1 MAVAEK
7 DRTSKDKKHIEH
19 TYSDHRHIL
28 LMGGPN
34 VGKSVFFSELTG
46 VYVVSSNYTG
56 TTVSFMEGD
65 IELEDGKHYH
75 LIDVPG
81 TYTMSATSEAEEVA
95 IHFMEADPLAVLF
108 VLDATNLEGGIRLAL
123 ELKKYNVPIVYA
135 LNMVDVAK
143 RKGIDVN
150 VALLAQELGG
160 PVVPTVAVK
169 KEGFEGLKA
178 ALQGAIDGL
187 TTCDLSVDGETCELA
202 GCPIT
207 KADKDIQI
215 AQKENYG
222 EHYWE
227 EAKRISKDVTAD
239 TTKELSFVDKLGNAM
254 MKPWPGIPIAIIV
267 MIVSLGLVVGGGKLL
282 RSVLLLPLV
291 NNVIVPFFRSLFT
304 RIVPAGIVQNVLI
317 GEYGIF
323 VISFEWIL
331 ALVTPYVILFYV
343 VFSFLED
350 SGYLPRLA
358 VLFDSVMRKVGVQG
372 GSLINIM
379 LAFGCAVPAI
389 IGTRSATTRK
399 ERLMVTTMICFAI
412 PCISQT
418 GALLSLTGSYS
429 IWMLLGTVLTAF
441 IIFVVVGLITSKIFK
456 GEVDPLVIEVPNLLI
471 PEKKAYWTKLKVRV
485 KEFLLEA
492 EGPMLIAIVIAA
504 IFKETGMLDSFAR
517 VLEPIMSG
525 WLGMPKEAVIVLILG
540 IVRREM
546 AVAPL
551 LAMNLTP
558 LQMFTGSVVA
568 MLYLPCLSVF
578 GILAKEFNAKVAI
591 GITLSTTA
599 TALIVGGLVN
609 QVGNLLIGAFA

>member
-1 MAVAEK
+1 METSTKVKEK
-7 DRTSKDKKHIEH
+7 PQAMLRDDN
-19 TYSDHRHIL
+19 IL

-65 IELEDGKHYH
+65 ITLSEGNTYH
-75 LIDVPG
+75 MIDVPG
-81 TYTMSATSEAEEVA
+81 TYTMDATSDAERVA
-95 IHFMEADPLAVLF
+95 VSFMESNPKAILF

-123 ELKKYNVPIVYA
+123 ELKSYNVPIVYA
-135 LNMVDVAK
+135 LNMVDVAQ
-143 RKGIDVN
+143 RKGLEVN
-150 VALLAQELGG
+150 IPLLSQKLGG

-169 KEGFEGLKA
+169 KEGMEDIKE
-178 ALQGAIDGL
+178 ALQAA
-187 TTCDLSVDGETCELA
+187 VDGKISCDATSLTCE
-202 GCPIT
+202 GCPMAE
-207 KADKDIQI
+207 KAQDTYG
-215 AQKENYG
+215 KE
-222 EHYWE
+222 YWE
-227 EAKRISKDVTAD
+227 KAGEIATAVT
-239 TTKELSFVDKLGNAM
+239 TNIHEELNFVDRLGNAM
-254 MKPWPGIPIAIIV
+254 MRPWPGIPIAILVIL
-267 MIVSLGLVVGGGKLL
+267 VSLGLVVGGGKAL

-291 NNVIVPFFRSLFT
+291 NDIIVPFFRSLFT
-304 RIVPAGIVQNVLI
+304 RITSPGIFQNVLI

-331 ALVTPYVILFYV
+331 ALVTPYVILFYI

-358 VLFDSVMRKVGVQG
+358 VLFDNVMRKVGVQG

-389 IGTRSATTRK
+389 IGTRSATTQK
-399 ERLMVTTMICFAI
+399 ERLVTTTMICFAI

-429 IWMLLGTVLTAF
+429 FWMLIGTVLTAF
-441 IIFVVVGLITSKIFK
+441 IIFVISGLVSSKIFK

-471 PEKKAYWTKLKVRV
+471 PEKKAYWTKLKVRI

-504 IFKETGMLDSFAR
+504 IFKETGMLDGFAR
-517 VLEPIMSG
+517 LLEPIMSG

-558 LQMFTGSVVA
+558 LQMFTGAVVG

-578 GILAKEFNAKVAI
+578 AILAKEFNAKVAL
-591 GITLSTTA
+591 GITLTTTA
-599 TALIVGGLVN
+599 TALFVGGLVN
-609 QVGNLLIGAFA
+609 QIGHLILGVLA